1 MPRRSVRVA
10 LSTLIGAGLA
20 ASCQFS
26 PAAPAIDG
34 GGGRIDATVPGG
46 DGSGPD
52 GAGEVGACLAV
63 DPAGLIECFE
73 FDDDL
78 GDGLAASGLAGA
90 RDADLTGGLPAARPG
105 SPAVTIGPGGSLRAP
120 ARPAQD
126 VSGGYT
132 LAVWVRPDQI
142 PVPGQVQGVLDH
154 ELQYALL
161 LGNRGGPPPPP
172 GGDPGFEARCVHTDA
187 ASPRGYEYTT
197 AAPVGAWSLLR
208 APGTAPAC
216 APCAG
221 ARPTTTS
228 TSAPTPSAPRPRRG
242 PTGWPWATSATAAR
256 PAPGWSAPSTPSTC
270 GAGLCRPTPC
280 APSSASRPGVCRV
293 TAATDSYLPRCSYTP
308 SQSGA
313 GGSSHKARARSAM
326 TLAVPSPRAASASQA
341 VAAAR
346 KSRAA

>member
-1 MPRRSVRVA
+1 MPRCSVRVA

-34 GGGRIDATVPGG
+34 GAGRIDATVPGG

-172 GGDPGFEARCVHTDA
+172 GGDPGFEARCVHTDV

-197 AAPVGAWSLLR
+197 AAPVGAWSLL
-208 APGTAPAC
+208 ACTWDGTRLC
-216 APCAG
+216 AL
-221 ARPTTTS
+221 R
-228 TSAPTPSAPRPRRG
+228 
-242 PTGWPWATSATAAR
+242 
-256 PAPGWSAPSTPSTC
+256 WSAPDDHQHFCTDTV
-270 GAGLCRPTPC
+270 GAPAPAGAHGL
-280 APSSASRPGVCRV
+280 AMGHLS
-293 TAATDSYLPRCSYTP
+293 D
-308 SQSGA
+308 
-313 GGSSHKARARSAM
+313 GGQ
-326 TLAVPSPRAASASQA
+326 ASARLVGA
-341 VAAAR
+341 VDAVHVW
-346 KSRAA
+346 SRALSADALCAELGQPAGCMPCDGCD